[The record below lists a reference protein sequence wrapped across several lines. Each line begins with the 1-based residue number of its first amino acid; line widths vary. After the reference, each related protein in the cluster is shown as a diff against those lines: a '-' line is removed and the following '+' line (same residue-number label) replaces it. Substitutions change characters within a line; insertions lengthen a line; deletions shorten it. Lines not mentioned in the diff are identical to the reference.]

1 MVLHVV
7 LFEPRPD
14 LSAESRRALIA
25 SIERAAREISS
36 VRRFEVGRRLRDA
49 PTYVV
54 GAPPSLTYVAIVGFD
69 DRAGLDAYLVHEA
82 HVVLG
87 RLFNRTLS
95 AAFVYDFEVSD
106 ASTSTSLLR

>member
-14 LSAESRRALIA
+14 LSADARRALVA
-25 SIERAAREISS
+25 SIERAAREIPS
-36 VRRFEVGRRLRDA
+36 VRRFEVGRRLADG
-49 PTYVV
+49 PTYLV

-69 DRAGLDAYLVHEA
+69 DRTGLDAYLAHEA
-82 HVVLG
+82 HVELG

-95 AAFVYDFEVSD
+95 AAFVYDYEVWGAEGA
-106 ASTSTSLLR
+106 ASVLQ